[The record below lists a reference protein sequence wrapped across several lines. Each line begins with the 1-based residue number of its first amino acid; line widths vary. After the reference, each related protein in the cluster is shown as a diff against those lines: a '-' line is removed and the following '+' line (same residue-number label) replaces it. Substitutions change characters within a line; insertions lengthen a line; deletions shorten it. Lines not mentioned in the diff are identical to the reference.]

1 MVSRYPADAL
11 MRHQHGVL
19 ESAASSRRG
28 DDPVMLRPSLPLG
41 EGRTQCAGSACV
53 TTTKRFRLLE
63 KKPRTASA
71 IFTMLLLW
79 LLFLFREQV
88 SLGADLPRHTHT
100 STGIQSNTLLFRRP
114 KFIVTAIE
122 SRPEEAFR
130 PLFRGLTARCGR
142 WTRLCK
148 FNFFLTQ
155 S

>member
-1 MVSRYPADAL
+1 

-88 SLGADLPRHTHT
+88 SLGADLPRLRRQSHDTHQRGQKGVREGEGRGGYSEGLREVPMVQT
-100 STGIQSNTLLFRRP
+100 PAGPLG
-114 KFIVTAIE
+114 
-122 SRPEEAFR
+122 SRTPSR
-130 PLFRGLTARCGR
+130 D
-142 WTRLCK
+142 
-148 FNFFLTQ
+148 
-155 S
+155 

>member
-1 MVSRYPADAL
+1 

-88 SLGADLPRHTHT
+88 SLGADLPRRNARHNPRYETWDPNRYIL
-100 STGIQSNTLLFRRP
+100 GISWWQSWNCMHLACIVALEWFR
-114 KFIVTAIE
+114 VGSVLVHHS
-122 SRPEEAFR
+122 SRKGGVVRNYLPV
-130 PLFRGLTARCGR
+130 P
-142 WTRLCK
+142 
-148 FNFFLTQ
+148 
-155 S
+155 

>member
-1 MVSRYPADAL
+1 

-88 SLGADLPRHTHT
+88 SLGADLPRTRPTTLAGAGPPHRHGWSCWPYRWQRDGDSWVACCVGCAVRT
-100 STGIQSNTLLFRRP
+100 S
-114 KFIVTAIE
+114 
-122 SRPEEAFR
+122 
-130 PLFRGLTARCGR
+130 
-142 WTRLCK
+142 
-148 FNFFLTQ
+148 FL
-155 S
+155 SLDD